1 MVLKPIAMPKV
12 DRQLLA
18 RENARAPD
26 CDLDAKRLDF
36 YLGREIKASL
46 ACWRLAWA
54 KAAAKH
60 DQLAQAVEHRE
71 AKTSEALKAAVR

>member
-1 MVLKPIAMPKV
+1 MPNV

-26 CDLDAKRLDF
+26 CDLDRSRRDYF
-36 YLGREIKASL
+36 LGKEIKASL

-71 AKTSEALKAAVR
+71 ARTAEALKAAVR